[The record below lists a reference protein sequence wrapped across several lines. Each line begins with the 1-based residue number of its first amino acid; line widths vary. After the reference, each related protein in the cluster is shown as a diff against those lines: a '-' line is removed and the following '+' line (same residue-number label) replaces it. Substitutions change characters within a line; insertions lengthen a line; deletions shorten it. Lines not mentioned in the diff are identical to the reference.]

1 MWSQCN
7 YIIYVVK
14 LYKCSHLTGHKY
26 CVQSEPASPH
36 QDEVCPVWGS
46 CALSP
51 AVLYCC
57 SFGGVC
63 WVPFQQWDTPGAS
76 HPIFL
81 QLSCEHFTT
90 FCHWWQRNDRVLGKS
105 HLNAERKCYFAYTT
119 HTPPTLSQ
127 CPNALI
133 ARSSVL
139 GAIIIFKLELYVLRY
154 LRATVCHHRSTVH
167 GSVHAHKVEHE
178 CIYNIITQFCT
189 HTDVVI

>member
-1 MWSQCN
+1 MWLSCISAVTLQ
-7 YIIYVVK
+7 V
-14 LYKCSHLTGHKY
+14 THKY
-26 CVQSEPASPH
+26 CVQSEPVSPH

-63 WVPFQQWDTPGAS
+63 WVPFQQWDTPGVS
-76 HPIFL
+76 PHTIFP
-81 QLSCEHFTT
+81 LSCEHFTT

-105 HLNAERKCYFAYTT
+105 HLNAE
-119 HTPPTLSQ
+119 HINVILPPTPAPPALLQ

-139 GAIIIFKLELYVLRY
+139 GGRIIFKLELYVLRY
-154 LRATVCHHRSTVH
+154 LRTYLLCYCMSSQVDCSWICSCTYSRTWVH
-167 GSVHAHKVEHE
+167 
-178 CIYNIITQFCT
+178 I
-189 HTDVVI
+189 

>member
-1 MWSQCN
+1 M
-7 YIIYVVK
+7 VK
-14 LYKCSHLTGHKY
+14 LYKCKLQVTHK
-26 CVQSEPASPH
+26 CCIQSETVSPH

-63 WVPFQQWDTPGAS
+63 WVPFQQWDTPGVS
-76 HPIFL
+76 PHTIF

-90 FCHWWQRNDRVLGKS
+90 FCHWWQRNDRVQGKS
-105 HLNAERKCYFAYTT
+105 HLNADHKCYFASNSCTSCT
-119 HTPPTLSQ
+119 VAI

-139 GAIIIFKLELYVLRY
+139 GGRIIFKLELYVLRY
-154 LRATVCHHRSTVH
+154 LRIYCATVCHHRSTVH
-167 GSVHAHKVEHE
+167 GSAHAHTVEHE